1 MVIMTILMKIVGDG
15 SPRGGAGLNPHE
27 HSLFKKS
34 APLR

>member
-27 HSLFKKS
+27 LLFLTNR
-34 APLR
+34 LR